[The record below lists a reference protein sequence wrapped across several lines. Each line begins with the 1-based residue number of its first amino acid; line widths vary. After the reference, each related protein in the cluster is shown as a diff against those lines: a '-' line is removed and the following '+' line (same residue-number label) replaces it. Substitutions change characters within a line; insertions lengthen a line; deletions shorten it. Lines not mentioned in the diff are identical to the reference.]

1 MKIKKGIPIY
11 DQHDENG
18 FYGGKFGGNFVAE
31 GTLKPIQDLDKLFR
45 KLRKNKKF
53 LAKKRQLFKN
63 YLGGETPFFKLEK
76 LTQYLGG
83 AQIWCKDVS
92 ALKGSAHKGYHAT
105 INALMYQFPR
115 YGT

>member
-45 KLRKNKKF
+45 KLRKDKKF
-53 LAKKRQLFKN
+53 LAKKN
-63 YLGGETPFFKLEK
+63 SYLRVILEVKLPFL
-76 LTQYLGG
+76 
-83 AQIWCKDVS
+83 
-92 ALKGSAHKGYHAT
+92 
-105 INALMYQFPR
+105 N
-115 YGT
+115 